1 MARLFSHLSAAA
13 IALGMIAVLIGV
25 FAAGG

>member
-13 IALGMIAVLIGV
+13 IALGMVAVVMGV